1 MSTLRVN
8 TLQNTSTTDGGIS
21 IDNSGHV
28 TIDGQVLPSAGP
40 LSNRNLIINGAMQ
53 VAQRG
58 TSASISDGA
67 NEGYRTLDRWI
78 TQFSGGAGGV
88 ATMSQ
93 ATEVPNNTFKY
104 SLKVDV
110 TTADTDV
117 ATNHAIT
124 FQQRLEGQDIENSG
138 WDYTNSDSYLTLSF
152 WARSTKAG
160 TYCCWFY
167 NTGPS
172 ANYTIVKEY
181 TLAANTWKHVTLSF
195 PGNSNLNFAVGS
207 NAGLR
212 IGWTLVAGTDR
223 QITADTWQNVST
235 KYGTSNQ
242 VNFFDSTDNVWN
254 LTGVQLEVGSVA
266 TPFEHRSY
274 GEELALCQR
283 YYQKSYPTEVT
294 PGTNVSASLGFAGM
308 EGRTGMSGVSSNGE
322 HFRGTKLFPSM
333 RTTPNVTIY
342 DRVGNAGKITG
353 TKYLT
358 ADTDNVTG
366 PVQNVCATGFQVK
379 CLNAGDFGGI
389 SFHYT
394 ADAEL

>member
-67 NEGYRTLDRWI
+67 DEGYRTLDRWI

-266 TPFEHRSY
+266 TPFEHRSW
-274 GEELALCQR
+274 GDELARCQR
-283 YYQKSYPTEVT
+283 YYYRLDAANKNIHATFYGSSTYLCQIWFPVYMRAVPTVT
-294 PGTNVSASLGFAGM
+294 LAG
-308 EGRTGMSGVSSNGE
+308 
-322 HFRGTKLFPSM
+322 
-333 RTTPNVTIY
+333 
-342 DRVGNAGKITG
+342 GNASDGILSEQGSYGFMWYKTSPSS
-353 TKYLT
+353 Y
-358 ADTDNVTG
+358 
-366 PVQNVCATGFQVK
+366 VQ
-379 CLNAGDFGGI
+379 DI
-389 SFHYT
+389 R